1 MLRKSYEPMKLQ
13 TSLPISHDYT
23 EICKSCLE
31 KVLKNLKKIYQLL
44 APNTLSNEVRQIM
57 EI

>member
-1 MLRKSYEPMKLQ
+1 MNLQ
-13 TSLPISHDYT
+13 TSIPISHDYT

-44 APNTLSNEVRQIM
+44 APNTLSNKVRQTM